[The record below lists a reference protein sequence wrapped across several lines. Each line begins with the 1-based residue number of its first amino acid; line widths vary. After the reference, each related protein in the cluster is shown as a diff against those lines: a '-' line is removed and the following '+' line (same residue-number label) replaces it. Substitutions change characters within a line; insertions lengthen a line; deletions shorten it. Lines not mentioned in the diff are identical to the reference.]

1 LIFFSIPFFKFQKPA
16 VKKTFEKFQS
26 LVLIKVFLFI
36 LTDKSLTW
44 KQNSV
49 FKSKLKDVDVLLVH
63 KIIYRHI
70 IIYSF
75 LKGRYTLCI
84 MIIQLE
90 VAFVQEPHIQ
100 IARSTDVMGVL
111 NSGIFSFRLGR
122 SFQGGLESAFSFS
135 CRRQWNNLRQFRRS
149 SFFNH
154 GARRAPCMSA
164 VASAS
169 FKFSSNV
176 GMSNWYY
183 EAFFHTAILTHQ
195 NLTTIKLHTYRESRL
210 LEISKAE
217 RPPDYFRAI

>member
-90 VAFVQEPHIQ
+90 VAFV
-100 IARSTDVMGVL
+100 ARSTDVMGVL
-111 NSGIFSFRLGR
+111 IVAYSLSDSEGLFR
-122 SFQGGLESAFSFS
+122 
-135 CRRQWNNLRQFRRS
+135 
-149 SFFNH
+149 
-154 GARRAPCMSA
+154 
-164 VASAS
+164 VA
-169 FKFSSNV
+169 
-176 GMSNWYY
+176 
-183 EAFFHTAILTHQ
+183 
-195 NLTTIKLHTYRESRL
+195 
-210 LEISKAE
+210 
-217 RPPDYFRAI
+217 